1 MLFAGPTLGIRLSEP
16 LMSVTD
22 TAVVGSQGFSLV
34 LAALGTL

>member
-1 MLFAGPTLGIRLSEP
+1 MLFAAPTLGIRLSEP